1 MISYFVNDNNG
12 EQMNSKK
19 IRVGCNI
26 WVFAKSY
33 GYVVQLEQ
41 YHCVKEDEKA
51 AFFTT
56 FFRLFTHPGVNHF
69 WATVVFNKA
78 LSLGRTNSRKKK
90 KKKKDRKK
98 KRGKKA
104 IQHLSS
110 KKAWLE
116 RQEKGGKSYGPKT
129 LDSCF
134 NKVEE
139 KYIQG
144 QQPN

>member
-1 MISYFVNDNNG
+1 M
-12 EQMNSKK
+12 
-19 IRVGCNI
+19 
-26 WVFAKSY
+26 
-33 GYVVQLEQ
+33 
-41 YHCVKEDEKA
+41 
-51 AFFTT
+51 
-56 FFRLFTHPGVNHF
+56 
-69 WATVVFNKA
+69 FNKA

-90 KKKKDRKK
+90 KKRE
-98 KRGKKA
+98 KKA
-104 IQHLSS
+104 IQHFSS

-144 QQPN
+144 HQPN